1 MTLKCPIDGVENEN
15 VTRCRQCGTD
25 LGPLLRLGALPVS
38 LIEEGR
44 KLGEDG
50 RLEEATER
58 LAAAVSLAPEASQA
72 LEELA
77 SLLARTG
84 RFEAALHCLDRTA
97 ASAPER
103 ESVLAARAAIVEKQN
118 QLLDVEAGKTR
129 RVRRLGHLLR
139 VVTAAAFVLG
149 MCVLLVAL
157 YGFGW
162 LSWPSGPEELAARL
176 AARLRS
182 HPGTASLRLEVRH
195 GRDGVSVAGQVP
207 TGTHQ
212 QLVAALAAAAAG
224 DRADISGVTVAPPV
238 AASYTVRPGDSFWT
252 IARRKYGTSG
262 VWRELE
268 AANRIQ
274 SGAPRRLMPGDRITL
289 PLVTLRPQ

>member
-1 MTLKCPIDGVENEN
+1 
-15 VTRCRQCGTD
+15 
-25 LGPLLRLGALPVS
+25 
-38 LIEEGR
+38 
-44 KLGEDG
+44 
-50 RLEEATER
+50 
-58 LAAAVSLAPEASQA
+58 
-72 LEELA
+72 
-77 SLLARTG
+77 
-84 RFEAALHCLDRTA
+84 
-97 ASAPER
+97 
-103 ESVLAARAAIVEKQN
+103 
-118 QLLDVEAGKTR
+118 
-129 RVRRLGHLLR
+129 
-139 VVTAAAFVLG
+139 
-149 MCVLLVAL
+149 
-157 YGFGW
+157 
-162 LSWPSGPEELAARL
+162 
-176 AARLRS
+176 
-182 HPGTASLRLEVRH
+182 
-195 GRDGVSVAGQVP
+195 VP